1 MNESLIK
8 IATSEKEIADCME
21 VRKLVFEVEQ
31 GIDSAKDF
39 DGKDE
44 AADHVI
50 VYIDTQPIGT
60 ARTRY
65 LDGEKKVAKIERVA
79 VLKEYRKLGIGKLIM
94 EYLHDQMEEKGVKE
108 VTLDSQEYAKG
119 FYENM
124 GYVQKGEPFEEVGI
138 PHVKMIKKL
147 EKKDRGPSETE
158 TLNNF

>member
-8 IATSEKEIADCME
+8 IAVNEKEVADCME
-21 VRKLVFEVEQ
+21 VRRLVFQAEQ
-31 GIDSAKDF
+31 GIDSAEDF

-44 AADHVI
+44 KADHVI

-60 ARTRY
+60 ARVRY
-65 LDGEKKVAKIERVA
+65 LDSEKKVAKIERVA

-94 EYLHDQMEEKGVKE
+94 EFLHDQLEEKGVKE
-108 VTLDSQEYAKG
+108 ATLDSQEYAKG

-124 GYVQKGEPFEEVGI
+124 GYIQEGEPFEEAGI
-138 PHVKMIKKL
+138 PHVKMTKKI
-147 EKKDRGPSETE
+147 EKKEYKISETE

>member
-8 IATSEKEIADCME
+8 IATGDKEIADCME
-21 VRKLVFEVEQ
+21 IRKLVFETEQ
-31 GIDSAKDF
+31 GIDNAKDF

-44 AADHVI
+44 ASDHVI

-60 ARTRY
+60 ARVRY
-65 LDGEKKVAKIERVA
+65 LDSEKKVAKIERVA

-94 EYLHDQMEEKGVKE
+94 EFLHDQLEEKGVKK

-124 GYVQKGEPFEEVGI
+124 GYIQEGEPFEEVGI
-138 PHVKMIKKL
+138 PHVKMTKKI
-147 EKKDRGPSETE
+147 EKKEYKISETE